1 MKEYKY
7 IIVGGGMTGSA
18 AVMGIREND
27 PEGSI
32 AMFSKEH
39 FGPYNR
45 PPLTKALWK
54 GGKIEDI
61 MRPME
66 KYNVD
71 MYLGTAIQSINPAM
85 HMVEDENG
93 KQYVYEKL
101 LLATGGHPNHLR
113 NMPDGI
119 IYYRTLADYEKL
131 RKLSEEKQDFCV
143 IGAGFIGSEISAGL
157 TMNGKNVTMIFPEIG
172 IAGLIYPNNLS
183 EFMSDYYQE
192 KGVKI
197 LSGYLVQ
204 SVEKQGDRYKVSYK
218 NVASDEVKEAAFD
231 AVIVGVGIKPNIYLA
246 EDAGLAVDNGIIV
259 DEFLQ
264 TDNPDI
270 FAAGDVANFL
280 NPSLHKRT
288 RVEHEDNANAMGKL
302 AGKNMSGEAQAYTHF
317 PFFYSDEFDMGYE
330 AVGELNKKKFDIFE
344 DWIEPYKK
352 GAVIYLDDGK
362 IKGVIFW
369 NLWGKVD
376 QGRAVIAGGKTYT
389 QAELKGLFTSD

>member
-7 IIVGGGMTGSA
+7 IIIGGGMTGSA

-27 PEGSI
+27 SDGSI
-32 AMFSKEH
+32 AMFSKEQ

-61 MRPME
+61 MRPMD
-66 KYNVD
+66 KYNIDLYLQTSIKSLNPD
-71 MYLGTAIQSINPAM
+71 MHVI
-85 HMVEDENG
+85 EDENG
-93 KQYVYEKL
+93 ESYVYEKL
-101 LLATGGHPNHLR
+101 LLATGGHSNHLR

-172 IAGLIYPNNLS
+172 IAGLIYPDDLS
-183 EFMSDYYQE
+183 KFMNKYYE
-192 KGVKI
+192 DKGVNI
-197 LSGYLVQ
+197 LTGYLVQ
-204 SVEKQGDRYKVSYK
+204 SVEKEEDRFKVSYK
-218 NVASDEVKEAAFD
+218 NVDNDDIKEASFD
-231 AVIVGVGIKPNIYLA
+231 AVIVGIGIKPNVILA
-246 EDAGLAVDNGIIV
+246 EDAGLSIDNGIIV
-259 DEFLQ
+259 NEFLQ
-264 TDNPDI
+264 TDDPDI
-270 FAAGDVANFL
+270 YAAGDVANFF
-280 NPSLHKRT
+280 NPSLKKRT
-288 RVEHEDNANAMGKL
+288 RVEHEDNANKMGMR
-302 AGKNMSGEAQAYTHF
+302 AGKNMSGEAMPYTHF

-330 AVGELNKKKFDIFE
+330 AVGELKKSDDIYE
-344 DWIEPYKK
+344 DWIDPYHK
-352 GAVIYLDDGK
+352 GAVIYLLEGK

-376 QGRAVIAGGKTYT
+376 LGREVIAAGKTYSHS
-389 QAELKGLFTSD
+389 ELKGLFTAE